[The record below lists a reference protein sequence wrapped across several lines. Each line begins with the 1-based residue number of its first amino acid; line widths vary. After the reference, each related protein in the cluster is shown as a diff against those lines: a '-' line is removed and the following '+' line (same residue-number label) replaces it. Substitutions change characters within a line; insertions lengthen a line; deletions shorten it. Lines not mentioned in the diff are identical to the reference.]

1 MPTRKEMKRRAR
13 RALKRHYIMYV
24 AICLIAAYT
33 GSEFASS
40 LDALDVTP
48 SAGYYETET
57 RLESPSGINE
67 GFADVMFD
75 LLEGDEEDGRT
86 LSEEIKA
93 EEIEESKSGNPALG
107 RTRGVLAGLV
117 NNVTSGSIVVS
128 MLAALHSLTGSENLA
143 ILILILLGTAVLF
156 SMWFFFVNIFKV
168 ISRRVFLEGR
178 IYEKVPFQ
186 RMLFLLRVKKW
197 TKVSCIMFLVSLY
210 QMLWSLTIVGGVI
223 KYFSYYLVPY
233 IAAENPDISPREA
246 INLSR
251 RLMKGR
257 KWECFVF
264 EVSFFPWLLL
274 GVVTLGLTE
283 VLYSNPY
290 RAAAFSEYYA
300 DIRAEAKKA
309 HMKGSELLNDTY
321 LYEMPEDELIYLAYE
336 DVISALIRGPKDVLK
351 LSGVRKFFA
360 DYLGVLLTNSKKE
373 KEYEQMQARLVKM
386 ELLKDAVDRKAYP
399 SRLSAV
405 SEVEKRKRIETIHY
419 LRHYSIW
426 SIILLFFIFSV
437 IGWTWEVSLH
447 LVTDGEFVNRG
458 VLHGPWLPIY
468 GAGGV
473 LILMLLNRLRKRPVL
488 EFVGIVVLCG
498 CVEYTTS
505 LVLEILH
512 DGERWWDYSGYFLN
526 LNGRICAEGLLVFGI
541 GGIAIVYMLAPL
553 LDNQIQRIRSWIL
566 IPLCLMLLTGF
577 AVDNIYSA
585 QYPNSGKGITDYEE
599 KAACSQYIYPPYT
612 YL

>member
-197 TKVSCIMFLVSLY
+197 TKVSCTMFLVSLY

-233 IAAENPDISPREA
+233 IAAENPDISPR
-246 INLSR
+246 
-251 RLMKGR
+251 
-257 KWECFVF
+257 
-264 EVSFFPWLLL
+264 
-274 GVVTLGLTE
+274 
-283 VLYSNPY
+283 
-290 RAAAFSEYYA
+290 
-300 DIRAEAKKA
+300 
-309 HMKGSELLNDTY
+309 
-321 LYEMPEDELIYLAYE
+321 
-336 DVISALIRGPKDVLK
+336 
-351 LSGVRKFFA
+351 
-360 DYLGVLLTNSKKE
+360 
-373 KEYEQMQARLVKM
+373 
-386 ELLKDAVDRKAYP
+386 
-399 SRLSAV
+399 
-405 SEVEKRKRIETIHY
+405 
-419 LRHYSIW
+419 
-426 SIILLFFIFSV
+426 
-437 IGWTWEVSLH
+437 
-447 LVTDGEFVNRG
+447 
-458 VLHGPWLPIY
+458 
-468 GAGGV
+468 
-473 LILMLLNRLRKRPVL
+473 
-488 EFVGIVVLCG
+488 
-498 CVEYTTS
+498 
-505 LVLEILH
+505 
-512 DGERWWDYSGYFLN
+512 
-526 LNGRICAEGLLVFGI
+526 
-541 GGIAIVYMLAPL
+541 
-553 LDNQIQRIRSWIL
+553 
-566 IPLCLMLLTGF
+566 
-577 AVDNIYSA
+577 
-585 QYPNSGKGITDYEE
+585 
-599 KAACSQYIYPPYT
+599 
-612 YL
+612 